1 MSYIIYDND
10 DYAGLSKKQ
19 ILEKEIE
26 QEKAFENRK
35 IEIYRKAKEYCEA
48 NQLTKISQY
57 DDTACRSYAAGI
69 GYNEVE
75 VCYFADDVYGLI
87 KSIEFNDVDY

>member
-1 MSYIIYDND
+1 MSYNVYDND
-10 DYAGLSKKQ
+10 EYVGMTNEE
-19 ILEKEIE
+19 ILKIENEKEKE
-26 QEKAFENRK
+26 WENRK

-69 GYNEVE
+69 GYDEFE
-75 VCYFADDVYGLI
+75 VCYFADDVYGWL
-87 KSIEFNDVDY
+87 KYLEFSDVDY